1 MNQATSYMDGSQI
14 YGVDVDE
21 QLKLRAGVG
30 GKEQN
35 SRCMKNKS
43 CTIKTLLLLIGNY
56 LWVPWEK
63 IHIQNVWMKEEQLSI
78 IHDLIIAVYCGVI
91 LKNCVKKIVCK
102 IIWLGLGKKRT
113 SKLLVIY
120 LIRTRKHY
128 ISLYLVVRNVIDI
141 RWCNFLWTVF
151 FVYKYLLKWC
161 YRYLSI
167 NINTNLP
174 FPLVRI
180 NEDDP
185 SWFTSTHWRSNLYPG
200 GARRLLLRHRWRFN
214 LKWL

>member
-1 MNQATSYMDGSQI
+1 MNERRV
-14 YGVDVDE
+14 VDNNP
-21 QLKLRAGVG
+21 RF
-30 GKEQN
+30 N
-35 SRCMKNKS
+35 HS
-43 CTIKTLLLLIGNY
+43 CV
-56 LWVPWEK
+56 LWC
-63 IHIQNVWMKEEQLSI
+63 H
-78 IHDLIIAVYCGVI
+78 

-214 LKWL
+214 LKWLYTFSCVYISYVFWALSL